1 MPGRKPLKLIERYV
15 RFHVRYEGM
24 KFRNHVVVKLW
35 YGAIH
40 ILWRRSIGL
49 CHFSTLLL
57 KPQPLR
63 HFWCIMIQHDHA
75 YDLGLICFLEKIFQY
90 CNVAIGLTALDVT
103 NVIWTLKTQFIP
115 SYNLYIQKR
124 HKTTVV

>member
-35 YGAIH
+35 YGAIR

-63 HFWCIMIQHDHA
+63 HFWCIMIQHDNV
-75 YDLGLICFLEKIFQY
+75 YDLGLICFYIENFQY
-90 CNVAIGLTALDVT
+90 YNITIGLTALYVI
-103 NVIWTLKTQFIP
+103 NVISTFEKQFFP
-115 SYNLYIQKR
+115 SFILKR